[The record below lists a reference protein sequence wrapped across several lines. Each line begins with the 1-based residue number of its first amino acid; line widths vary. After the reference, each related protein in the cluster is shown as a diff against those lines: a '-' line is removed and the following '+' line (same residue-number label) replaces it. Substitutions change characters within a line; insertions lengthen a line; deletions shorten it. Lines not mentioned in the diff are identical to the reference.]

1 MPTKTDVEVRTRT
14 NAKSFV
20 PRPYKVILL
29 NDDET
34 TMDFVVY
41 ILMDIFAKNFDDAIN
56 LMMKVHKQGRA
67 VCGAYPKEIAQDKQ
81 KAVHEAAKAAGFP
94 LRCEIE
100 EE

>member
-1 MPTKTDVEVRTRT
+1 MANKTGVQIRTR
-14 NAKSFV
+14 AKTISFF

-29 NDDET
+29 NDDVT

-41 ILMDIFAKNFDDAIN
+41 ILMDIFAKSFQDAVD

-67 VCGAYPKEIAQDKQ
+67 VCGAYPKEIAKSKQ
-81 KAVHEAAKAAGFP
+81 EAVLQAAKAAGFP

-100 EE
+100 ED